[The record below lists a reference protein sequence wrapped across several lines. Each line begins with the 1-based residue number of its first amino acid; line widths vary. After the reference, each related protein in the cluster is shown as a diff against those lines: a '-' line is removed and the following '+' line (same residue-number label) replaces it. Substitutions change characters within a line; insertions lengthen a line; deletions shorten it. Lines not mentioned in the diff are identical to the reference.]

1 MPLQIKDEVFA
12 IPGEGSEPNVS
23 GREITNIE
31 DALGLDGLS
40 LLGLLASE
48 DALHPNPKYTRSK
61 AIYAVAW
68 ICLTRAGKIV
78 SFDNVL
84 DSYTIADFK
93 FLGDDPKKS
102 ETAAN

>member
-68 ICLTRAGKIV
+68 ICLVRSGKVV

-84 DSYTIADFK
+84 DSYTIGDFK
-93 FLGDDPKKS
+93 FLGEDPKKL

>member
-1 MPLQIKDEVFA
+1 MPLQIKDEVYA
-12 IPGEGSEPNVS
+12 VPGEGSEPNVS
-23 GREITNIE
+23 GREIMNIE

-48 DALHPNPKYTRSK
+48 TELHPNPKYTRNK

-68 ICLTRAGKIV
+68 ICLVRSGKV
-78 SFDNVL
+78 LSLDNVL
-84 DSYTIADFK
+84 DTYTIGDFK
-93 FLGDDPKKS
+93 FIGEDPKKA

>member
-23 GREITNIE
+23 GREINNIE

-68 ICLTRAGKIV
+68 ICLVRAGKV
-78 SFDNVL
+78 LSFDNVL
-84 DSYTIADFK
+84 DSYTIGDFK
-93 FLGDDPKKS
+93 FLGEDPKKS